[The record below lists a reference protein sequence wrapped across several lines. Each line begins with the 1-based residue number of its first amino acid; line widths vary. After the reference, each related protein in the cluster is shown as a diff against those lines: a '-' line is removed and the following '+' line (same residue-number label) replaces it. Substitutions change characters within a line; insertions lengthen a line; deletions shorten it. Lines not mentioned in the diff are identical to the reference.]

1 MNITKENL
9 ISALFIDNNR
19 KNIEC
24 LLKDNTQIIS
34 HIVALDEKHPDFI
47 DLMKVVTLDKIHND
61 TQRHIKQQAEL
72 NKKMYLNLIEKSNSH
87 LKNEITED
95 FYKLSNI
102 FFIGFDKDKNNDKLF
117 NFKLYL
123 FELDYIKNSN
133 DQELKSKLRKSLT
146 PFEALQI
153 AIEIKNKV

>member
-9 ISALFIDNNR
+9 VSALFIDNER

-24 LLKDNTQIIS
+24 LIKDNTQVIS
-34 HIVALDEKHPDFI
+34 HIVAYDEKHPDFI
-47 DLMKVVTLDKIHND
+47 DLIKIVSVDKIHND
-61 TQRHIKQQAEL
+61 TQRNIKLQSEL
-72 NKKMYLNLIEKSNSH
+72 NKKMYMSILEKTHSH

-95 FYKLSNI
+95 FYKLSVD
-102 FFIGFDKDKNNDKLF
+102 FYVSFDKDKNNDKLF

-123 FELDYIKNSN
+123 FELDFVKNSN
-133 DQELKSKLRKSLT
+133 DQELKAKLRKSLT

>member
-9 ISALFIDNNR
+9 VSALFIDNER

-24 LLKDNTQIIS
+24 LIKNNNQVIS
-34 HIVALDEKHPDFI
+34 HIVAYDEKHPDFI
-47 DLMKVVTLDKIHND
+47 DLMKVVPIEKIHND
-61 TQRHIKQQAEL
+61 TQRHIKTLSEL
-72 NKKMYLNLIEKSNSH
+72 NKKVYMSMLEKTHSH

-95 FYKLSNI
+95 FYKLSFD
-102 FFIGFDKDKNNDKLF
+102 FFINFDKDKINDKFF

-123 FELDYIKNSN
+123 FELDFIKNST
-133 DQELKSKLRKSLT
+133 DQELKSKLRKALT

>member
-9 ISALFIDNNR
+9 VSALFIDNER

-24 LLKDNTQIIS
+24 LIKDNTQVIS
-34 HIVALDEKHPDFI
+34 HIVAYDEKHPDFI
-47 DLMKVVTLDKIHND
+47 DKIHND
-61 TQRHIKQQAEL
+61 TQRNIKLQSEL
-72 NKKMYLNLIEKSNSH
+72 NKKMYMSILEKTHSH

-95 FYKLSNI
+95 FYKLSVDFYI
-102 FFIGFDKDKNNDKLF
+102 SFDKDKNNDKLF

-123 FELDYIKNSN
+123 FELDFVKNSN
-133 DQELKSKLRKSLT
+133 DQELKAKLRKSLT

>member
-9 ISALFIDNNR
+9 VSALFIDNER

-24 LLKDNTQIIS
+24 LIKNNEQVIS
-34 HIVALDEKHPDFI
+34 HIVAYDEKHPDFI
-47 DLMKVVTLDKIHND
+47 DLIKVVPLDKIHND
-61 TQRHIKQQAEL
+61 TQRHIKSLSEL
-72 NKKMYLNLIEKSNSH
+72 NKKMYMSILEKTHSH

-95 FYKLSNI
+95 FYKLSTDFYVN
-102 FFIGFDKDKNNDKLF
+102 FDKDKISDKFF

-123 FELDYIKNSN
+123 FELDFVKNSSE
-133 DQELKSKLRKSLT
+133 QELKAKLRKYLT